1 MQSLL
6 SDAEVR
12 VLGCLLEKE
21 MSTPEYYPLS
31 LNALVN
37 ACNQK
42 NNRDPVAAYDE
53 TTVARALEGLKQKQ
67 LVYQSSGARVPKY
80 GHNFTKQSK
89 MVPAEAA
96 VMCELMLRG
105 PQTPGE
111 LRSRTERLH
120 KFGALEEVEHAL
132 DDLVEMKFIV
142 KLPRQP
148 GRKESRYAHQLMG
161 EIKIEELAPE
171 ARVEP
176 AMAAVRAENDRMAEL
191 AQEIKELRT
200 QLDELR
206 QAFADFKKQFE

>member
-1 MQSLL
+1 MESLL
-6 SDAEVR
+6 NETEVR
-12 VLGCLLEKE
+12 VLGCLIEKE

-42 NNRDPVAAYDE
+42 NNRDPVTAHDE
-53 TTVARALEGLKQKQ
+53 TTVARALVSLKQKQ
-67 LVYQSSGARVPKY
+67 LIYESSGARVPKY
-80 GHNFTKQSK
+80 GHNFTKLNK

-96 VMCELMLRG
+96 IMCELMLRG

-120 KFGALEEVEHAL
+120 KFASLEEVEHAL
-132 DDLVEMKFIV
+132 DDLMEMKFVV

-161 EIKIEELAPE
+161 EIKIEEQTSE
-171 ARVEP
+171 ARLEP
-176 AMAAVRAENDRMAEL
+176 AMAQVRAEDDRMARLENEL
-191 AQEIKELRT
+191 VDLRGQVD
-200 QLDELR
+200 QLQ
-206 QAFADFKKQFE
+206 QAFLDFKKQFE